1 MEKRVTVLLPNARR
15 QNVSVTANMTLLE
28 ILETACAKHGYD
40 SEEHCLKFHNKV
52 VSLTQQ
58 FRFSG
63 LPNNCVLEMEPTEK
77 RRVVSS
83 VVVCVQLSDGS
94 REQGDFSPNDT
105 VWQVVH
111 KLCES
116 QVTGYES
123 PIIVYMRSEVI
134 GQEQMRQTTLKS
146 LGILEGRAMMRL
158 IDKKPEELKTQA
170 NVYKPPEAKTKSRA
184 DDDDQP
190 STSRSAMAAGGS
202 GGGGGGFALTSN
214 MIKNLKRTAPD
225 ENAVAESDVAKPSGK
240 AEPEKAPQPESA
252 PKHDWGSGSGYSLA
266 HQQQQRKQL
275 ENNEG
280 EENPGRAPPV
290 VNVLGPRQAVLFSLD
305 ETKKQADDLPDSFFD
320 LTVNDL
326 KMVLR
331 DLKRTSSGDDDA
343 PLLTAKLRELERQK
357 TMLAKLNQYKDC
369 VLRIQFPDRFVLQ
382 GIFKPHEPLAKVEDF
397 VREFLAQP
405 GEQFHLFTI
414 PPKKVLPSSE
424 TLLELNFVPNAIVHF
439 GFLKDG
445 LNAVNNR
452 FVKEQYVGQLTSE
465 EGAHY
470 AVQKY
475 RLTRATSAE
484 TS

>member
-1 MEKRVTVLLPNARR
+1 MDKRVTVLLPNARR

-28 ILETACAKHGYD
+28 IMEKACAKHGYD

-77 RRVVSS
+77 RRVLSN
-83 VVVCVQLSDGS
+83 VVVCVQLSDGA

-105 VWQVVH
+105 VWQVVE

-116 QVTGYES
+116 QVVGYES

-170 NVYKPPEAKTKSRA
+170 NVYKPPEVKAKSSA

-190 STSRSAMAAGGS
+190 STSRSAMAASGS
-202 GGGGGGFALTSN
+202 GGGGFALTSN
-214 MIKNLKRTAPD
+214 MIKNLKRTATD
-225 ENAVAESDVAKPSGK
+225 ETAGNDKAKPSET
-240 AEPEKAPQPESA
+240 AEPEKEPQPAAA
-252 PKHDWGSGSGYSLA
+252 PKYDWGVGSGYSFA
-266 HQQQQRKQL
+266 HRQDRQSQL
-275 ENNEG
+275 ESNEG
-280 EENPGRAPPV
+280 EENPGRAPPA
-290 VNVLGPRQAVLFSLD
+290 VNVIGPRQAVLFSLD
-305 ETKKQADDLPDSFFD
+305 ETKKQAEDLPDSFFD

-382 GIFKPHEPLAKVEDF
+382 GIFKPHEQLAKVEEF
-397 VREFLAQP
+397 VRQFLAEP
-405 GEQFHLFTI
+405 GEQFHLYTI
-414 PPKKVLPSSE
+414 PPKKVLPSNE

-445 LNAVNNR
+445 LNAVSNR
-452 FVKEQYVGQLTSE
+452 FVQEQYVGQLTSE
-465 EGAHY
+465 EGALY

-475 RLTRATSAE
+475 RLTRAASPE
-484 TS
+484 TNR

>member
-1 MEKRVTVLLPNARR
+1 MDKRVTILLPNARR

-77 RRVVSS
+77 RRVLSS
-83 VVVCVQLSDGS
+83 VVVCVQLSDGA

-105 VWQVVH
+105 VWQVVQ

-116 QVTGYES
+116 QILGYES

-158 IDKKPEELKTQA
+158 IDKKPEELRMQA
-170 NVYKPPEAKTKSRA
+170 NVYKPSEVKAKSMT

-190 STSRSAMAAGGS
+190 STSRSAMAS
-202 GGGGGGFALTSN
+202 GGRGGGGFALTSN
-214 MIKNLKRTAPD
+214 MIKNLKRTATD
-225 ENAVAESDVAKPSGK
+225 EHAANNTAKLT
-240 AEPEKAPQPESA
+240 EKADSEVEPQAEAA
-252 PKHDWGSGSGYSLA
+252 PKYDWGSGSGYSLA
-266 HQQQQRKQL
+266 HRQQRQNQL
-275 ENNEG
+275 ESNEG
-280 EENPGRAPPV
+280 EENPSRAPPV
-290 VNVLGPRQAVLFSLD
+290 VNVIGPRHAVLFSLD

-331 DLKRTSSGDDDA
+331 DLKRTSTGDDDA

-382 GIFKPHEPLAKVEDF
+382 GIFKPHEQLGKVEEF
-397 VREFLAQP
+397 VRQFLAQP

-445 LNAVNNR
+445 LNAESNR
-452 FVKEQYVGQLTSE
+452 FVQDQFVEQLTSE

-475 RLTRATSAE
+475 RLTRAASPE
-484 TS
+484 TNL

>member
-63 LPNNCVLEMEPTEK
+63 LPNNCILEMEPTEK
-77 RRVVSS
+77 RRVLSS
-83 VVVCVQLSDGS
+83 VVVCVQLNNGS
-94 REQGDFSPNDT
+94 REQGDFSPNDD
-105 VWQVVH
+105 VWHVVQ
-111 KLCES
+111 KLCEP
-116 QVTGYES
+116 QVLGYES

-134 GQEQMRQTTLKS
+134 GQEQMKQTTLKS

-170 NVYKPPEAKTKSRA
+170 NVYKPSEVKAKSRP
-184 DDDDQP
+184 DDDEQP
-190 STSRSAMAAGGS
+190 STSRSAMASGGS
-202 GGGGGGFALTSN
+202 GGGGGFALTSN
-214 MIKNLKRTAPD
+214 MIKNLKRTAPE
-225 ENAVAESDVAKPSGK
+225 ENAVSANDKATPSGK
-240 AEPEKAPQPESA
+240 AEPKEPQPEAA
-252 PKHDWGSGSGYSLA
+252 PKYDWGSGSGYSLA
-266 HQQQQRKQL
+266 NRRERQNEL
-275 ENNEG
+275 ESNEG
-280 EENPGRAPPV
+280 EDNPGRAPPV
-290 VNVLGPRQAVLFSLD
+290 VNVIGPRQAVLFSLD
-305 ETKKQADDLPDSFFD
+305 ESKKQADDLPDSFFD
-320 LTVNDL
+320 FTVNDL

-382 GIFKPHEPLAKVEDF
+382 GIFKPHEQLVKVEEF
-397 VREFLAQP
+397 VRQFLAQP
-405 GEQFHLFTI
+405 DEQFHLFTI

-445 LNAVNNR
+445 LNAMSNR
-452 FVKEQYVGQLTSE
+452 FVQEQYVGQLTSE

-475 RLTRATSAE
+475 RLTRAASPE
-484 TS
+484 TNS

>member
-1 MEKRVTVLLPNARR
+1 MDKRVTVLLPSARR

-77 RRVVSS
+77 RRVLSS
-83 VVVCVQLSDGS
+83 VVVCVQLSDGA

-105 VWQVVH
+105 VWQVVQ

-116 QVTGYES
+116 QALGYES

-170 NVYKPPEAKTKSRA
+170 NVYKPAEVKAKFRA

-202 GGGGGGFALTSN
+202 GGGGFALTSN
-214 MIKNLKRTAPD
+214 LIKNLKRTATD
-225 ENAVAESDVAKPSGK
+225 EQAPNDTAKPSEK
-240 AEPEKAPQPESA
+240 AESEMEPQPQAA
-252 PKHDWGSGSGYSLA
+252 PKYDWGSGSGYSLS
-266 HQQQQRKQL
+266 HRQQRQNQV
-275 ENNEG
+275 ESNEG

-290 VNVLGPRQAVLFSLD
+290 VNVIGPRQAVLFSLD
-305 ETKKQADDLPDSFFD
+305 ESKKQADDLPDSFFD

-382 GIFKPHEPLAKVEDF
+382 GMFKPHEQLAKVEEF
-397 VREFLAQP
+397 VRQFLAQP

-439 GFLKDG
+439 GFLKEG
-445 LNAVNNR
+445 LNAKSNR
-452 FVKEQYVGQLTSE
+452 FVQEQYVEQLTSE

-475 RLTRATSAE
+475 RLTRAASPE
-484 TS
+484 TNI

>member
-1 MEKRVTVLLPNARR
+1 MDKRVTILLPNARR
-15 QNVSVTANMTLLE
+15 QNVRVTANMTLLE
-28 ILETACAKHGYD
+28 ILETACSKHGYD
-40 SEEHCLKFHNKV
+40 AEEHCLKFHNKEV
-52 VSLTQQ
+52 GLTQQ

-77 RRVVSS
+77 RRTLSN
-83 VVVCVQLSDGS
+83 VVVCVQLNDGS
-94 REQGDFSPNDT
+94 RQQADFSPNDSL
-105 VWQVVH
+105 WQVVQ
-111 KLCES
+111 KLCET
-116 QVTGYES
+116 QVKGYES
-123 PIIVYMRSEVI
+123 PVIIYMRSEVI
-134 GQEQMRQTTLKS
+134 GQEQMHQTTLKS

-158 IDKKPEELKTQA
+158 IDKKPEDLKTQA
-170 NVYKPPEAKTKSRA
+170 NVYKAPAAKTPV
-184 DDDDQP
+184 DNDDQP
-190 STSRSAMAAGGS
+190 STSRSAMAAS
-202 GGGGGGFALTSN
+202 GGGGGFALTSN
-214 MIKNLKRTAPD
+214 MIKNLKRTAPE
-225 ENAVAESDVAKPSGK
+225 ENASGSEPAKPSEK
-240 AEPEKAPQPESA
+240 SDQEQQPQAEA
-252 PKHDWGSGSGYSLA
+252 PKYDWGSGSGYSMHHA
-266 HQQQQRKQL
+266 PEQKQA
-275 ENNEG
+275 ENEA

-290 VNVLGPRQAVLFSLD
+290 VNVIGPRQAVLFSLD
-305 ETKKQADDLPDSFFD
+305 ETAKHADDLPDSFFD

-382 GIFKPHEPLAKVEDF
+382 GIFKPHEPLSKVEEF

-414 PPKKVLPSSE
+414 PPKKVLPTNE

-439 GFLKDG
+439 GFLKDS
-445 LNAVNNR
+445 LNAVSNR

-475 RLTRATSAE
+475 RLTRVTASGTS
-484 TS
+484 